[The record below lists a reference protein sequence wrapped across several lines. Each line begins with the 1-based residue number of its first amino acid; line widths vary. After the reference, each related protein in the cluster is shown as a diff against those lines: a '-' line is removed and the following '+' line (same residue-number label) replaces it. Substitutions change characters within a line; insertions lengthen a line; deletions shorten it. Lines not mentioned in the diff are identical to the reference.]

1 MINIFRKYHIIN
13 NFPPS
18 YPLYKKIIANFL
30 FFFFGMIIH
39 PRKNRLTHDD
49 LARARLM
56 LRKGDILLVGNL
68 ETILSS
74 VIREPVTHS
83 AIYVGHH
90 RFIHSFPDG
99 IQYISLYKVYTDYD
113 TMVLLRLPKKTPD
126 KGKII
131 DRVMRYVKKQYG
143 KPYDYEFK
151 HGAQSFF
158 CTELVN
164 ESYQHAG
171 YNSGLISLKRPKRI
185 IKKIEE
191 KISGAVDALEP
202 INFLNGNFD
211 VVFLSHNLEL
221 KHNKLSFVDDNKQ
234 LKN

>member
-1 MINIFRKYHIIN
+1 MINIFRKYHIIH
-13 NFPPS
+13 NFPPA
-18 YPLYKKIIANFL
+18 YPWYKKITANFL
-30 FFFFGMIIH
+30 FFFFGIIIH
-39 PRKNRLTHDD
+39 PRNNWLTHDD
-49 LARARLM
+49 LVRARLT
-56 LRKGDILLVGNL
+56 LRKGDILLVGNSG
-68 ETILSS
+68 TVLSS
-74 VIREPVTHS
+74 VIHEPVTHS

-99 IQYISLYKVYTDYD
+99 VQYISLYKVYTDYD
-113 TMVLLRLPKKTPD
+113 TMVLLRLPKKTRN

-131 DRVMRYVKKQYG
+131 DKVMHYVKKQYG

-151 HGAQSFF
+151 QGVQSFF

-164 ESYQHAG
+164 ESYRHAG
-171 YNSGLISLKRPKRI
+171 YDSGLTSLKRPKRI

-191 KISGAVDALEP
+191 KINGAADALEP
-202 INFLNGNFD
+202 INFLNGNFE

-234 LKN
+234 LRN

>member
-1 MINIFRKYHIIN
+1 MINIFRKYHIIH
-13 NFPPS
+13 NFPPA
-18 YPLYKKIIANFL
+18 YPWYKKITANLLFL
-30 FFFFGMIIH
+30 FFGIIIH
-39 PRKNRLTHDD
+39 PRKNWLTHDY
-49 LARARLM
+49 LVRARLT
-56 LRKGDILLVGNL
+56 LRKGDILLVGNSG
-68 ETILSS
+68 TVLSS
-74 VIREPVTHS
+74 VIHEPVTHS

-99 IQYISLYKVYTDYD
+99 VQYISLYKVYTDYD
-113 TMVLLRLPKKTPD
+113 TMVLLRLSKKTRN

-131 DRVMRYVKKQYG
+131 DKVMHYVKKQYG

-171 YNSGLISLKRPKRI
+171 YDSGLTSLKRPKRI

-191 KISGAVDALEP
+191 KINGAVDALEP
-202 INFLNGNFD
+202 INFLNGNFE
-211 VVFLSHNLEL
+211 VVFLSHNLEI
-221 KHNKLSFVDDNKQ
+221 KHNKLSFVNNNKQ